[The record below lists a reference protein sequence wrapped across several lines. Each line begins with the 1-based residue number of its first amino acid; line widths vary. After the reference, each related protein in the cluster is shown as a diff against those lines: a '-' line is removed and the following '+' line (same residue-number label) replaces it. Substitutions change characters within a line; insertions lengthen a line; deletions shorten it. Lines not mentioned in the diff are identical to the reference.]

1 MELQDALRQAIV
13 DSGLSYYRL
22 AKDSGV
28 NAVVISRFAAGER
41 DLRLK
46 TASRIA
52 KALRLEL
59 TTA

>member
-28 NAVVISRFAAGER
+28 NAAVISRFAAGER

>member
-28 NAVVISRFAAGER
+28 HSAVISRFAAGER